1 MGIFWRCVWP
11 DPSQG
16 MLGKL
21 WELWRLE
28 WFLNSKSPLL
38 SCACG
43 KHSAAQPPILWCS
56 ELTAKPS
63 SRDFKAGH
71 SVWLTQRPLSA
82 VKELKGRISFESEVV
97 VCIDSA
103 SLTHW
108 FVFGRFSFFRCMGIL
123 KWILAFSGKLRLV
136 YRVLTGVS
144 MGGKEPGA
152 SSYLRLLLLFWP
164 FKISITCILYYI

>member
-16 MLGKL
+16 KLGRL

-28 WFLNSKSPLL
+28 WFLNSKFPLL

-71 SVWLTQRPLSA
+71 SVWLTQALECCEGAERQNFLWVWSVA
-82 VKELKGRISFESEVV
+82 
-97 VCIDSA
+97 CIDSA

-108 FVFGRFSFFRCMGIL
+108 FVFGHFSFFRCVGIL

-136 YRVLTGVS
+136 YRGLTGVS